1 MRTGIFK
8 LALLFCLSCLCLSQE
23 NSAPSQSSPEA
34 TRTPEQER
42 SAAPQES
49 QKPPVL
55 VLKEGTEIK
64 LKFAQNVTS
73 RVTRPGQMIE
83 FVVAEPVV
91 VDGVLLIKQGARS
104 IGYVANTESAS
115 GTGKGGTMEIRME
128 AVRTRGNM
136 VKLTGADSR
145 TEKRATGRVVGM
157 TILFG
162 LSGFLSARGR
172 EVKIPEGTP
181 MTAYVAETIEFPMK

>member
-1 MRTGIFK
+1 MRTGILK

-23 NSAPSQSSPEA
+23 NNAPSQSSPEA
-34 TRTPEQER
+34 TKTPAQEG

-49 QKPPVL
+49 QKPGVL

-91 VDGVLLIKQGARS
+91 VDGVTLIKQGARS
-104 IGYVANTESAS
+104 IGYVANTESAG
-115 GTGKGGTMEIRME
+115 GTGKGGAMEIRME
-128 AVRTRGNM
+128 AVRTRGRM

-145 TEKRATGRVVGM
+145 AEKRATGRVVGM
-157 TILFG
+157 TIFFG
-162 LSGFLSARGR
+162 LGGFLSARGH
-172 EVKIPEGTP
+172 EVRIPEGTP
-181 MTAYVAETIEFPMK
+181 MTAYVAETVEFPMN

>member
-145 TEKRATGRVVGM
+145 TEKRASGRVVGM

-162 LSGFLSARGR
+162 LSGFLSARGH

-181 MTAYVAETIEFPMK
+181 MTAYVAETVEFPMK

>member
-1 MRTGIFK
+1 
-8 LALLFCLSCLCLSQE
+8 
-23 NSAPSQSSPEA
+23 
-34 TRTPEQER
+34 
-42 SAAPQES
+42 
-49 QKPPVL
+49 
-55 VLKEGTEIK
+55 LKEGTEIK

-145 TEKRATGRVVGM
+145 TEKRASGRVVGM

-162 LSGFLSARGR
+162 LSGFLSARGH

-181 MTAYVAETIEFPMK
+181 MTAYVAETVEFPMK